1 MEDKNRERY
10 NSDRSEELQGAKR
23 RYNWLWKQMPIQSPE
38 IWPSWEICRDFVGRR
53 CLEIGCGNYPRIP
66 LENSYF
72 LDISESAVQN
82 LKAKGLNAYLGTAEK
97 LPFEDNFFDLV
108 VAWDVMEHV
117 PDDQKAFA
125 EVSRVL
131 KFGGYFLF
139 SVPLKKNYFGP
150 WDAAV
155 GHLRRYEAAELNRIL
170 EEDRFRVVKFQGQ
183 NLLKHIH
190 KIPFFVW
197 VLSKLANPP
206 LRQYQFGLPVPSRF
220 RVFLIRGYAF
230 LGRLLA
236 IPWRTGQ
243 LDGVKSE
250 ANITILCQKV

>member
-1 MEDKNRERY
+1 MRDKNRERY
-10 NSDRSEELQGAKR
+10 D
-23 RYNWLWKQMPIQSPE
+23 WVWKQLPIQDPS
-38 IWPSWEICRDFVGRR
+38 IWPSWEICKDFVGRR

-66 LENSYF
+66 LESSYF
-72 LDISESAVQN
+72 LDLSEAAVNN
-82 LKAKGLNAYLGTAEK
+82 LKAKGLNAYLGTAER
-97 LPFEDNFFDLV
+97 LPFKDNFFDLV

-117 PDDQKAFA
+117 PDDRGAFA

-131 KFGGYFLF
+131 KSGGYFLF
-139 SVPLKKNYFGP
+139 SVPLRRDYFGP
-150 WDAAV
+150 WDTAV

-170 EEDRFRVVKFQGQ
+170 EEDGFRVVKFQGQ

-206 LRQYQFGLPVPSRF
+206 LRQVPSGTWLRQYQLGLPVPSCF
-220 RVFLIRGYAF
+220 RAFLIRGYAF

-236 IPWRTGQ
+236 VPWRTGQ
-243 LDGVKSE
+243 LGGVKIE
-250 ANITILCQKV
+250 ANITVLCRKR